1 MKFEVVVADPPWA
14 FQDKLKIKDGVKR
27 SAESQYQVMTLE
39 RIKQMQIPFADDCVL
54 ALWCPSSL
62 FFEQGKEVLD
72 AWGFEP
78 KQIYTWLKT
87 TKKGKMEF
95 AMGRWFRGCTEHAI
109 IATKGKP
116 FKMLKNKAQ
125 RNACLA
131 LNQGHSVKPD
141 HLQDSLELMFP
152 DCQKLELFARRLK
165 PGWVCLGN
173 QITGRDI
180 FEDLEMIKKVE
191 MELKS

>member
-1 MKFEVVVADPPWA
+1 MKFEVVVADCPWA

-27 SAESQYQVMTLE
+27 SAESQYQVMTLQ
-39 RIKQMQIPFADDCVL
+39 RIKEMQIPFADDCVL

-152 DCQKLELFARRLK
+152 DCQNRPIQALIVLRKAQVF
-165 PGWVCLGN
+165 GN

-180 FEDLEMIKKVE
+180 FEDLEMIKKLEV
-191 MELKS
+191 